1 MLQFIKKIKTEASGL
16 SKRLKKLESV
26 KVKVPQEEELLN
38 TVVNAGYS
46 YLEAL
51 NNYYAYEVE
60 KHGE

>member
-1 MLQFIKKIKTEASGL
+1 MLQFIKKIKTEASDL

-38 TVVNAGYS
+38 NVVNAGYS
-46 YLEAL
+46 YLKAL
-51 NNYYAYEVE
+51 NNYYDYEVE

>member
-1 MLQFIKKIKTEASGL
+1 MLQFIKKIKTEASDL

-38 TVVNAGYS
+38 NVVNAGYD
-46 YLEAL
+46 YLKAL
-51 NNYYAYEVE
+51 NEYYDYEVE

>member
-1 MLQFIKKIKTEASGL
+1 MLQFIKKIKTEASEL
-16 SKRLKKLESV
+16 SKRLKKLEAV

-38 TVVNAGYS
+38 NVVNAGYD

-51 NNYYAYEVE
+51 KNYYDYEVE